1 MSNGCIAQ
9 FIAVVKNIGT
19 DEARME
25 RVIIN
30 RGRDAADQ
38 VLERIMPKV
47 QAAMDEKQKA
57 KGRGGPRN

>member
-1 MSNGCIAQ
+1 
-9 FIAVVKNIGT
+9 
-19 DEARME
+19 ME